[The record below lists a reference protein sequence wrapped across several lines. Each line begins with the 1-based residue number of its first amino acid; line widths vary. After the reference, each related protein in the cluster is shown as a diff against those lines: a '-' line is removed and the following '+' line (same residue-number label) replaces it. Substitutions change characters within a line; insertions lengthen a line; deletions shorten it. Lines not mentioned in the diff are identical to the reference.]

1 MAWGGTG
8 NAGDGDGCVLPTEG
22 LFPAGIYRRGRGG
35 RGERGKECG
44 MQHARGPPHRSPFPL
59 MSYKAVDGSLGR
71 GRSSRAVWA
80 ASGMMRV
87 QLHAL
92 QCVAS
97 LYG

>member
-1 MAWGGTG
+1 
-8 NAGDGDGCVLPTEG
+8 
-22 LFPAGIYRRGRGG
+22 
-35 RGERGKECG
+35 
-44 MQHARGPPHRSPFPL
+44 MQHTKKPPHHLPFPL

-92 QCVAS
+92 QCVAR
-97 LYG
+97 LYGKTVYIVSNV

>member
-1 MAWGGTG
+1 MAWGRTG
-8 NAGDGDGCVLPTEG
+8 SADDEDRCVLPTEG
-22 LFPAGIYRRGRGG
+22 LFPAGIYRGSRGG
-35 RGERGKECG
+35 KEGRSRECE
-44 MQHARGPPHRSPFPL
+44 MQRARGPPHRSPFPL

-80 ASGMMRV
+80 ASKMMRV